1 MRARTAIVAIT
12 ASMAIGLTPAIAGAN
27 GGAYVEFEGRHHFP
41 GDVVT

>member
-12 ASMAIGLTPAIAGAN
+12 AIGLTPAIAGAN